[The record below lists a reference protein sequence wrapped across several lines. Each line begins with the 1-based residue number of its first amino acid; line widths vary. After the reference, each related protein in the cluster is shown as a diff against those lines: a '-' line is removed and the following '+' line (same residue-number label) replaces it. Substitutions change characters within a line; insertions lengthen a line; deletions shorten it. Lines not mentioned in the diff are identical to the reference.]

1 VHNLFSEHDNNT
13 YLLHIIVQVKYFG
26 VEGEMTH
33 VLRGIC
39 LLVARLL
46 FTWNTFL
53 DFFLTPSFLTTICST
68 CECCNETELAT
79 KIGNFVD

>member
-53 DFFLTPSFLTTICST
+53 DFFSHRLFSQQSVLLVSVVMKL
-68 CECCNETELAT
+68 N
-79 KIGNFVD
+79 

>member
-1 VHNLFSEHDNNT
+1 
-13 YLLHIIVQVKYFG
+13 
-26 VEGEMTH
+26 MTH

>member
-1 VHNLFSEHDNNT
+1 MHNLFSEHDNNT
-13 YLLHIIVQVKYFG
+13 YLLHIFVQVKYLG

-53 DFFLTPSFLTTICST
+53 EFFSHRMFSEQSILL
-68 CECCNETELAT
+68 L
-79 KIGNFVD
+79 